1 MMVVYRTH
9 NPFLSHSWQARGSSN
24 GTDNDDGLDGLEA
37 NEEEVRARNIQGR
50 IEGAYYDDPLTEGD
64 RPVGDSEPN
73 GDANHLVMQPSRLH
87 NEGNEWRE
95 V

>member
-1 MMVVYRTH
+1 MMVVYRTRY
-9 NPFLSHSWQARGSSN
+9 PFLSRSWQARGSSN
-24 GTDNDDGLDGLEA
+24 GTDDDDDLDGLEA
-37 NEEEVRARNIQGR
+37 NEEEVRARSIRGR
-50 IEGAYYDDPLTEGD
+50 IEGAYRDDPLTEGD

-73 GDANHLVMQPSRLH
+73 GDANHLVVQPSRLP